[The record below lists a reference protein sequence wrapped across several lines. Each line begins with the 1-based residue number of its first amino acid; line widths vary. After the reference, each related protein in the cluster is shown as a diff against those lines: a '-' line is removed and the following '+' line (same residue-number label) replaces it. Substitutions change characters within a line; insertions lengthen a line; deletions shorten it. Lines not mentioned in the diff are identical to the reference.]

1 MAVAKS
7 FSLLTTGDVFGGVYR
22 TANRSTMIMDNVSV
36 AVIVGSAQVVGK
48 KSIIFDVCNAFVS
61 LM

>member
-1 MAVAKS
+1 MAS
-7 FSLLTTGDVFGGVYR
+7 SLWWLKTREVFGGACR
-22 TANRSTMIMDNVSV
+22 TAKRSAMIIDDVSV

-48 KSIIFDVCNAFVS
+48 KSTVFDVYNALLS

>member
-1 MAVAKS
+1 MAS
-7 FSLLTTGDVFGGVYR
+7 SLWWLKTKEIFGGVCS
-22 TANRSTMIMDNVSV
+22 TVNRSAMIIDYVSI

-48 KSIIFDVCNAFVS
+48 KSTVFDVRNAFVS